1 MRGGLPPR
9 SGRAGFTLIEL
20 SISLAI
26 LLIALA
32 LASQLLMETSQLFAE
47 SSGESLD
54 APVPL
59 LIARIRGDVQ
69 GSTSVEPVYDL
80 IAHTLQ
86 SVDMQGFDGRISY
99 EKMGVALYRTFTPA
113 DGSPPRTALLWPGV
127 IGWGCERLQ
136 PKGLILLEVTYR
148 RRSTPR
154 TPLPTLPALRG
165 PVMETLTQRMF
176 LLPRGAGLGE
186 TW

>member
-32 LASQLLMETSQLFAE
+32 LASQLLMETAQLFAE
-47 SSGESLD
+47 SSGESLN

-69 GSTSVEPVYDL
+69 GSTGVVPIYDAGVL
-80 IAHTLQ
+80 VR
-86 SVDMQGFDGRISY
+86 VDVQGRDGRIYY
-99 EKMGVALYRTFTPA
+99 EKMGVALYRTFEPW

-127 IGWGCERLQ
+127 TGWSCDRLE

-148 RRSTPR
+148 RRSTPH

-165 PVMETLTQRMF
+165 PLTETLTQRMF

>member
-9 SGRAGFTLIEL
+9 SARAGFTLIEL

-47 SSGESLD
+47 SSGEALD

-69 GSTSVEPVYDL
+69 GSTGVVPIRDGDGVL
-80 IAHTLQ
+80 L
-86 SVDMQGFDGRISY
+86 SVDMQGLDGRISY
-99 EKMGVALYRTFTPA
+99 EKMGVALYRTFEPA

-127 IGWGCERLQ
+127 TGWSCERLE
-136 PKGLILLEVTYR
+136 PKGLILLEVSYR
-148 RRSTPR
+148 RRSTPH

-165 PVMETLTQRMF
+165 PVTETLTQRMF